1 MNGKDGQDMR
11 TKRHMVL
18 RSLILMLLIIVLSG
32 QCVFAAEY
40 HYLYYGNHLTN
51 TTDRTVYKKL
61 RAAAANGNS
70 TATFTTQSN
79 SVNPY
84 MAMILKYDNPEMY
97 WIGSYTAYYKYTV
110 NAFGEILSS
119 YEFTFEP
126 VQPWSGAYRK
136 RAVFQK
142 AVNKAL
148 KKIKKYYGGKSK
160 VKQLKAVLKYI
171 ALTCSYKQS
180 SYDQTA
186 YAVFVKKKAVCAGY
200 ARAFKLLCDK
210 LKIPC
215 ITVSATYKGTGHE
228 FNYVKIGKS
237 WYYVDPTWCDQ
248 GKTVT
253 YKYFLLGKEN
263 SGCSTLGSSLG
274 VKLPGLAKKDYY

>member
-1 MNGKDGQDMR
+1 MR
-11 TKRHMVL
+11 TKGYMVL
-18 RSLILMLLIIVLSG
+18 RSCILMLLIIVLGG

-40 HYLYYGNHLTN
+40 QYLYYGDHLTDS
-51 TTDRTVYKKL
+51 TDKAVYNEL

-70 TATFTTQSN
+70 TATFTTQSV
-79 SVNPY
+79 SINPY
-84 MAMILKYDNPEMY
+84 MAMILKYDNPGMY
-97 WIGSYTAYYKYTV
+97 WIGSYTAYYKYMV
-110 NAFGEILSS
+110 DAFGDITST

-126 VQPWSGAYRK
+126 EQPWSGAYRK

-148 KKIKKYYGGKSK
+148 KKIKKYYGGRSK
-160 VKQLKAVLKYI
+160 VKKLRAIVKYI
-171 ALTCSYKQS
+171 ALHCSYQQS

-210 LKIPC
+210 MKIPC
-215 ITVSATYKGTGHE
+215 IVVSATYKGTGHE

-237 WYYVDPTWCDQ
+237 WYYVDPTWCDR

-253 YKYFLLGKEN
+253 YKYFLLGRTN
-263 SGCSTLGSSLG
+263 SGCSMLGSSLG
-274 VKLPGLAKKDYY
+274 IKLPSLAKKDYY